1 MDSSQ
6 FTTELVQFTG
16 VEAQIQSNGSL
27 TQLIQLAQGNAVM
40 QSTQLVGKQVQVDSK
55 QLTLQNGQASVSFTA
70 PTAGTAQ
77 IAVTTAAGVPVY
89 TSTIDNTQGA
99 NTWKWNGQGGNGVT
113 EPDGAYTVSVQQV
126 GAGGTTTSL
135 PFTVG
140 GTVTGVQQQGGTVEI
155 ELGQLSV
162 GVGSLAS
169 VQN

>member
-1 MDSSQ
+1 
-6 FTTELVQFTG
+6 
-16 VEAQIQSNGSL
+16 
-27 TQLIQLAQGNAVM
+27 
-40 QSTQLVGKQVQVDSK
+40 
-55 QLTLQNGQASVSFTA
+55 
-70 PTAGTAQ
+70 
-77 IAVTTAAGVPVY
+77 
-89 TSTIDNTQGA
+89 
-99 NTWKWNGQGGNGVT
+99 VT